1 LKIFFLLNFNPLG
14 ESGASGNRILTI
26 IEGLKKLGVKIVLV
40 ITRGYL
46 TVEEKKIFGPKGCHN
61 SVVYYYA
68 SEFVMNNKYKFVF
81 SRDILKYFPP
91 NRKVKKLIQAEEP
104 DAVWFS
110 NSYNVFKMIELICKY
125 KNAGCK
131 LIQEQ
136 NEIPDIML
144 SPDELN
150 FYKTKIVPMVNIFLV
165 MTTGLFN
172 YFKNIASPDA
182 LLFHL
187 PMTVDLTRFKVLK
200 EHQLAKPYIIY
211 CGSLN
216 NEKDGVDILIHA
228 FGKISGQ
235 FPLYKLYIIGQEYP
249 VFLAKQKPLIEKYNL
264 QEKVI
269 YLGIKHRDEI
279 PSLLM
284 DADVLALAR
293 PGSKQA
299 QYGFP
304 TKLGEYLATG
314 KPVCVTR
321 TGEIPFYLKD
331 EEGAFLA
338 SPGDVDS
345 FADALLR
352 AISDKNKA
360 NLVGAN
366 GRKIAEEHFDMD
378 VQIKNLYEFLVKNLS
393 PISK

>member
-1 LKIFFLLNFNPLG
+1 MKIFFLLNFNPLS

-26 IEGLKKLGVKIVLV
+26 IEGLNKYGIKIVLV

-46 TVEEKKIFGPKGCHN
+46 SAEEKSIYGSKGCHN
-61 SVVYYYA
+61 SIDYYYA

-91 NRKVKKLIQAEEP
+91 DGKVKKLIQEEEP

-110 NSYNVFKMIELICKY
+110 NSYNIFRMIDMICKY
-125 KNAGCK
+125 KKAGCK

-144 SPDELN
+144 SADELN
-150 FYKTKIVPMVNIFLV
+150 YYKTKVIPKVDILLV
-165 MTTGLFN
+165 MTTGLLN
-172 YFKNIASPDA
+172 YFKSIASKDA
-182 LLFHL
+182 ILFHL
-187 PMTVDLTRFKVLK
+187 PMTVDLSRFKVLK
-200 EHQLAKPYIIY
+200 EHQLIRPYIIY

-235 FPLYKLYIIGQEYP
+235 FPMFKLYIIGQEYP

-264 QEKVI
+264 QDKVI

-284 DADVLALAR
+284 DAEVLALAR
-293 PGSKQA
+293 PDSKQA

-314 KPVCVTR
+314 KPVCVTK
-321 TGEIPFYLKD
+321 TGEIPLYLKD
-331 EEGAFLA
+331 EEDAFLA
-338 SPGDVDS
+338 DPGDVDS

-352 AISDKNKA
+352 AITDKNKA

-366 GRKIAEEHFDMD
+366 GRKIAEEYFDMN
-378 VQIKNLYEFLVKNLS
+378 VQIKNLYEVLKTNLNHF
-393 PISK
+393 SK